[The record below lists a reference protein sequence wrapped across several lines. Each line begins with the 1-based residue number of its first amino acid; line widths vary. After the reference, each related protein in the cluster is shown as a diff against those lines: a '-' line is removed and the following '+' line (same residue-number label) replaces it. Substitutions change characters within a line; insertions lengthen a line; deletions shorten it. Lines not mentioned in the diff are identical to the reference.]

1 MAVCKK
7 AASSIQVDEC
17 ILLEVAAK
25 SGCRLLLIVNGPFF
39 IKNLENTMSEMIHLL
54 CLPIRDDSK
63 SPATIKH
70 LINLLIQDVDILNF

>member
-7 AASSIQVDEC
+7 AVSLIQVDEC
-17 ILLEVAAK
+17 ILLEVDAK

-39 IKNLENTMSEMIHLL
+39 TKNLEKTMSEMIHLL
-54 CLPIRDDSK
+54 RLPITDDSK